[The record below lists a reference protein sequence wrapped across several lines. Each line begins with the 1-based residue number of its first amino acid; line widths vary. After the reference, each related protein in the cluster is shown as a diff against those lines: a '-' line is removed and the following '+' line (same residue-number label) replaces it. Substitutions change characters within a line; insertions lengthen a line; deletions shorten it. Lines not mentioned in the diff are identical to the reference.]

1 MTDIVKNFIAESRS
15 FFSSEYLPKL
25 RRCLEILTDED
36 VWWCPDERSN
46 SIGNLL
52 LHVEGS
58 TRTWILSVAGD
69 SHQPRNRQQEFDERE
84 QIPRA
89 QLIARLEKTLA
100 DADEVLARLDSEVLL
115 QLRKSPWD
123 EVTVLRAVYH
133 AVEHFSM
140 HTGQILML
148 TKMRAR
154 EELKLSD

>member
-1 MTDIVKNFIAESRS
+1 MTDLAKNFIAESRS

-25 RRCLEILTDED
+25 RRCLQILTDED
-36 VWWCPDERSN
+36 VWWRPDERSN